1 MLEEIH
7 ASSKIVPSKKNG
19 TSGRES
25 GSIESGVSQVHI
37 SWNSGFL
44 SLFSTPAPDTVAQSS
59 EKMLPPASLS
69 WRDTVAFN
77 LLDALRGSVV
87 KQTNKQK
94 KTTQQLLVYNSE
106 FPTLV

>member
-25 GSIESGVSQVHI
+25 GFSESGVSQVHI
-37 SWNSGFL
+37 PWNSGFL
-44 SLFSTPAPDTVAQSS
+44 SLEPLFYTSPQIVVQSS

-69 WRDTVAFN
+69 WRDTVVFN
-77 LLDALRGSVV
+77 ILDALRSSVV
-87 KQTNKQK
+87 KK
-94 KTTQQLLVYNSE
+94 KKNQQLFVYNSE